1 MAVYQYG
8 TGTGTETK
16 KSGDDG
22 VVVGTKNTN
31 RISFATIMST
41 IVAVLVVIVMYVQ
54 SSASSASAA
63 AALETHL
70 LRTGTNIATTTTK
83 KELKDDTIKKPRMQ
97 QLYDYYDEEG
107 DIDRM
112 KKMKEDAKVVYI
124 IRHGEKVY
132 DTLNITAYK
141 YACLSEEGW
150 ARAYH
155 LNYVF
160 GNVDG
165 HNPDAIHSPDTMF
178 AFNYDN
184 EDLDCRSRA
193 GDEKGDEEKGNDRG
207 PQMYR
212 TEGLIAP
219 LGQQL
224 GVTTLNQYGSKPD
237 LCPAAHQGPCHA
249 AALPHQ
255 PHDFGV
261 CCNTGAAYEIKQALK
276 HGSKSILVSW
286 EHANIVY
293 LVKELGSPNHLPY
306 WPDIQYDIIYA
317 LYYDPH
323 TLEFMTIDTQ
333 LRQHFHW
340 MGPSVPHHHDQK
352 ANRLG
357 EKPGIN

>member
-1 MAVYQYG
+1 MAVYQY
-8 TGTGTETK
+8 GTGTETK
-16 KSGDDG
+16 KSGDG
-22 VVVGTKNTN
+22 VVVVGTKNNTN
-31 RISFATIMST
+31 RISFAAIMST
-41 IVAVLVVIVMYVQ
+41 IVAVMVVIVMYVQ
-54 SSASSASAA
+54 SSSSSSTASSSSSAV
-63 AALETHL
+63 LEAHL
-70 LRTGTNIATTTTK
+70 LRTGIATTTTTTK
-83 KELKDDTIKKPRMQ
+83 KELKDVIKKPRMQ
-97 QLYDYYDEEG
+97 KLYDYYQEEG

-141 YACLSEEGW
+141 YACLSEQGW

-165 HNPDAIHSPDTMF
+165 HNPDDIQSPDTMF

-184 EDLDCRSRA
+184 DDLDCRSRA
-193 GDEKGDEEKGNDRG
+193 GDKGDRG
-207 PQMYR
+207 QRMYR

-237 LCPAAHQGPCHA
+237 LCTEAHRG
-249 AALPHQ
+249 
-255 PHDFGV
+255 
-261 CCNTGAAYEIKQALK
+261 CNTGAAYKIKEALK

-293 LVKELGSPNHLPY
+293 LVKELGYPGQLPY

-323 TLEFMTIDTQ
+323 TLEFMTIDTD
-333 LRQHFHW
+333 LYQHFHW

-352 ANRLG
+352 ANMLG

>member
-1 MAVYQYG
+1 MAVYQY
-8 TGTGTETK
+8 GTGTETK
-16 KSGDDG
+16 KSGDG
-22 VVVGTKNTN
+22 AVVGTKNTN
-31 RISFATIMST
+31 RSSFAAIIST
-41 IVAVLVVIVMYVQ
+41 IVAVMVVIVMYVRSSS
-54 SSASSASAA
+54 SSASSSTV
-63 AALETHL
+63 LEAHL
-70 LRTGTNIATTTTK
+70 LRTGTKTATTTTK
-83 KELKDDTIKKPRMQ
+83 KEFKDDTSWIKKPRMQ
-97 QLYDYYDEEG
+97 TQYDYYQDEG

-141 YACLSEEGW
+141 YACLSEQGW

-165 HNPDAIHSPDTMF
+165 HNPDDIQSPDTMF

-184 EDLDCRSRA
+184 DDLDCRSRA
-193 GDEKGDEEKGNDRG
+193 GDKGDRS
-207 PQMYR
+207 QHRMYR

-219 LGQQL
+219 LGQKL

-237 LCPAAHQGPCHA
+237 LCSEAHQGPCHE

-261 CCNTGAAYEIKQALK
+261 CCNTGAAYEIKQHLK
-276 HGSKSILVSW
+276 EGSKSILVSW

-293 LVKELGSPNHLPY
+293 LVKELGYPGQLPY

-323 TLEFMTIDTQ
+323 TLEFMTIDTN
-333 LRQHFHW
+333 LYQHFHW

-352 ANRLG
+352 ANMLG

>member
-1 MAVYQYG
+1 
-8 TGTGTETK
+8 
-16 KSGDDG
+16 
-22 VVVGTKNTN
+22 
-31 RISFATIMST
+31 
-41 IVAVLVVIVMYVQ
+41 
-54 SSASSASAA
+54 
-63 AALETHL
+63 
-70 LRTGTNIATTTTK
+70 
-83 KELKDDTIKKPRMQ
+83 MQ
-97 QLYDYYDEEG
+97 QLYEYYKEEG

-112 KKMKEDAKVVYI
+112 KKLKEDAKVVYI

-132 DTLNITAYK
+132 DTANITAYK

-150 ARAYH
+150 ARGYH

-165 HNPDAIHSPDTMF
+165 HNPDDIKSPDTMF

-184 EDLDCRSRA
+184 GDLDCRSRA
-193 GDEKGDEEKGNDRG
+193 GDTGEG
-207 PQMYR
+207 PPMYR

-219 LGQQL
+219 LGAQL
-224 GVTTLNQYGSKPD
+224 GVSTFNQYGSKPD
-237 LCPAAHQGPCHA
+237 LCEEAHRGACHE
-249 AALPHQ
+249 AALPKQ

-261 CCNTGAAYEIKQALK
+261 CCNTGAAYAIKQALND
-276 HGSKSILVSW
+276 GSNSILMSW

-293 LVKELGSPNHLPY
+293 LVKELGYPGELPY

-323 TLEFMTIDTQ
+323 TLEFMTIDTD
-333 LRQHFHW
+333 LYQHFHW

-352 ANRLG
+352 ANMLG